1 MDELLAI
8 MAVEQQAWG
17 RVLEARRMVDVA
29 VAAGDVAGW
38 PEMVRQFSAA
48 MIDYGGVLQGDISER
63 FARRERP

>member
-1 MDELLAI
+1 
-8 MAVEQQAWG
+8 
-17 RVLEARRMVDVA
+17 MVDVA